1 MVISTLF
8 DALVWL
14 ALIVVVGVVMWRL
27 RRRRTHIGTGAAGTV
42 FDMMHEDKRK
52 AIEIVAEGRAEER
65 DPERADGNLP
75 DLEDP
80 RR

>member
-1 MVISTLF
+1 MVLSTWL
-8 DALVWL
+8 DGIVWL
-14 ALIVVVGVVMWRL
+14 ALLTVVGVVMWRL
-27 RRRRTHIGTGAAGTV
+27 RRRRRSIGAGAAGTV
-42 FDMMHEDKRK
+42 FDMMHEEKRK

-80 RR
+80 GR

>member
-14 ALIVVVGVVMWRL
+14 ALIVLVGVVMWRL

-65 DPERADGNLP
+65 DPEHADGNLP
-75 DLEDP
+75 DLEGP